1 MKLKGNKTIYY
12 IALVAY
18 AASLWFACIMLAV
31 LLGLDSN
38 QNTILYAFFI
48 AFVMFFVWS
57 KKYIAKWLEIGNKT
71 E

>member
-1 MKLKGNKTIYY
+1 MKFKGNKTIYY
-12 IALVAY
+12 IVLVAY
-18 AASLWFACIMLAV
+18 AALLWFAGIMLAV
-31 LLGLDSN
+31 LVGLDSN
-38 QNTILYAFFI
+38 QRSVLSVLFM

>member
-1 MKLKGNKTIYY
+1 MKFKGNKTIYY

-18 AASLWFACIMLAV
+18 AALLWFACIMLAV
-31 LLGLDSN
+31 LLGLDGN

>member
-18 AASLWFACIMLAV
+18 AALLWFACIMLAV
-31 LLGLDSN
+31 LLGLDGN